1 MTLLEY
7 REEIDKIDAEI
18 VNLLKAR
25 FTIVE
30 IIAKIKEAEGLPIEN
45 QEREA
50 VVLDRIEELSGPNLA
65 EHNRTIFSQIIKS
78 SKEHQGRFLHSKY

>member
-18 VNLLKAR
+18 VKLLEAR

-30 IIAKIKEAEGLPIEN
+30 AIAKIKEAEG
-45 QEREA
+45 
-50 VVLDRIEELSGPNLA
+50 
-65 EHNRTIFSQIIKS
+65 
-78 SKEHQGRFLHSKY
+78 